1 MLSPSLMS
9 TVFSQI
15 ESLVFFR
22 NKKNHKTNQSE
33 INQIIKLHTLE
44 TERHF
49 VRCLFSSVN
58 CLNENKSPKD
68 IYQAQYFSQELG
80 KLLSK
85 SNFVSLVCYSI
96 ENPLPTHKNNRLLS
110 TRLFSQITQ
119 ISTLNRLHEVILGL
133 SLTHSNDP
141 QLSAYAKQWVH
152 QKLPELITTH
162 LAVYDVQ
169 TTSGSS
175 LKYLQSKAEPQTTN
189 TSTSK
194 PVQEQPLNTGSL
206 HEISTDL
213 LHFILSH
220 LYEDVE
226 HYGLSDDIL
235 LNFISSLRKE
245 YPRSRLSLVLNTL
258 LYPDIIGYPFLKTCQ
273 LELNLNNPSK
283 VIGQLGSPIKT
294 NSTVNNGLTTT
305 TTTSSSVFTKSSVC
319 GCGLSSSSSNN
330 PYLIADL
337 LEELGYECTK
347 TLESTRSVLCNF
359 DVDDLNPIAIAKCLC
374 LFLRTT
380 DGQLNKTNSSNSND
394 NNDNTTFY
402 NNTIFP
408 YDDNDKRCGS
418 EDKQSDELNTP
429 SVLSSPWNIDNFFTI
444 LYELNPNIQLTI
456 ILNELDCSE
465 FMITSRQSFHLFKQF
480 IFNNN
485 QFHVSADYFYRSWIN
500 SLGQLSLLQYC
511 SVYPDVICLAYWPHR
526 CVDISMLQ
534 ISFNEDEQTSIQLWK
549 NIDYVQAL
557 LNLSDKG
564 LYSDV
569 YKLFKQVFFLYPDI
583 LTATLLE
590 TNFGTLR
597 NVMLGH
603 AFVYFLTTR
612 INSHILLQTA
622 WNGGKLN
629 LLNGTDLQQQ
639 RHLFIASCIEYTAQL
654 MASDRSLE
662 PSTLSSSTQIPDN
675 HQHILNNHN
684 DNNNNLSVNF
694 SQFIELLISIHD
706 FNTHGSAILPI
717 LLGTTECL
725 SIAVFN
731 LLNPTNFTINHD
743 NSLNNLTESMNDKI
757 IGTINRLPIHLLL
770 PPNHA
775 IDLTLVLIVSMTNV
789 IHSNKT
795 PSVNS
800 LQITT
805 NSEITTNTS
814 VSLASIQNSIKSFL
828 SQWFIEHFHDKIT
841 ADPFALG
848 VVDYLRAHYS
858 SHVAAT
864 STTFISRNK
873 LALPMELRKP
883 SLSLLTHIIQSAQA
897 ALRSGPCL
905 VSRPILIEVH
915 QSLNAL
921 LQLVINSALNR
932 TFNQSAS
939 STSSI
944 NSGSAMKSSPA
955 GPTQSHLL
963 TTRASSS
970 TVSANNLRFPTTAN
984 LSAISGLSTSNKF
997 ATNVDTNT
1005 GVSRNLATVTTLN
1018 NTKLNPVVMQ
1028 HVTNPLTLQ
1037 LAARRKAQASGI
1049 VGPSMTVDTHMQ
1061 QALNNN
1067 FNISISMEHPPME
1080 LSFVNEP
1087 IKIQLSKEAE
1097 AEANTFF
1104 QKLLEGI
1111 NPPDEMFK
1119 TLYDFAT
1126 QGTPSQRKLLDG
1138 ILRMLA
1144 DEVSRHLQDYPE
1156 TMLPLFADLYGS
1168 VLAASTHLFSMRAL
1182 SMLWRSVLA
1191 RLFTLPPE
1199 THMDSTLFRAMIHIL
1214 MKAKNTF
1221 VHFSNLPNCL
1231 ASCPVFKAFPHD
1243 LQGYIL
1249 NSELAIKNYAI
1260 SQQTTSSLSKNST
1273 TTGSSGSGSS
1283 NQLIA
1288 SHYQL
1293 TDSLTP
1299 STSLNLTMPT
1309 SNTVGNIGVPADTS
1323 SCIKAPDAPEES
1335 ISDRVYFLFNN
1346 VSKVNAK
1353 EKSNELATLLSE
1365 DRLIPWFAF
1374 YLVSKRIPVEQTF
1387 HDLFALVLDHIQE
1400 KVPNVRP
1407 KVMYELIRHIKFILR
1422 NMRLDKDDM
1431 QARSTLKNFGSF
1443 LGLITLARN
1452 KPVLHD
1458 DLNIKDLIYEAYYKG
1473 PIPTQYVVPFV
1484 ARVVRGA
1491 TESLVFRPPNPWTM
1505 AILKV
1510 LRELYDME
1518 NVKDWLRFEIE
1529 ILYRAFDLNLNDI
1542 PSANFLRDLTHSSNL
1557 DIELCF
1563 IATTTSTITTATT
1576 TTTTTTTIGSMNT
1589 PGQIIVSNMTSTPA
1603 ITSIDSSFY
1612 PGSSFT
1618 TPDFSV
1624 TTTVAMAATTTVT
1637 TFSVGA
1643 TTTSSNLPSSEQQK
1657 QLSNMLALFHKHQQ
1671 QISPTDSISTQ
1682 QSVYSTPG
1690 LDITNLIQNSST
1702 SSNQTR
1708 QTAAAIAAAV
1718 AAIKKQQQFGP
1729 PLSGTG
1735 PSSSS
1740 SPSSTSSALVL
1751 QQHQHQLNTAMA
1763 AFQPPPQSHQQQSH
1777 QPQTLQNI
1785 LPIHNQPNV
1794 TQSTNITSGGLNG
1807 DLTGSNT
1814 LFTGHLL
1821 RYEDVNI
1828 RSIRACLNLD
1838 ELLTNAAINSRN
1850 GGTNSNGITAAFALL
1865 QANPRLRGLIEPAVL
1880 RAINELTTPVF
1891 ERCARITVTTVV
1903 AIVRKDFALD
1913 PDPSRMLYA
1922 ACQMIRHLAA
1932 GMSLITAREALGMSL
1947 VTSLKNI
1954 ILTEVQS
1961 ATGQEKE
1968 AVQQLAYLV
1977 VGKSMHVCLAYM
1989 QKSVAEKAVK
1999 DVEKKLEADI
2009 KLRTELGPIRFMEQA
2024 VNQLASQQSNMPE
2037 SLRLT
2042 AGGPTATE
2050 MSVYEE
2056 FGRVIP
2062 GFAPSSS
2069 GAMVNMP
2076 SSSILLPVSLNPL
2089 TAVQNI
2095 SSSTVNSA
2103 ASMAAYLQL
2112 SVSQKQQ
2119 LSSTGI
2125 IQRQTTP
2132 AICTAS
2138 GSFMKPQGYPTAA
2151 SQPSTNF
2158 QAPLSG
2164 LFDKISGQ
2172 IERHLIAISGR
2183 LRPANDPMCQSLRCL
2198 IDAVH
2203 LAKTSRDTNVANN
2216 IITIMVR
2223 SFLEHYRPSFWR
2235 DQPRGLETMEHLKEA
2250 HMLTL
2255 RHMLSLEQTPFGYA
2269 WVTRQVTHT
2278 WIHLDGGNVSGS
2290 GGVNQGV
2297 TSLSNTSGNTADD
2310 LQNQE
2315 LDLNIAPTENKTSS
2329 LDDMVDT
2336 TANNNWT
2343 VGGGSW
2349 KQLTEN
2355 NNSQIA
2361 AAHDNRLVSVKWNW
2375 EAFAEFLR
2383 VHVIYFSQIDTYLA
2397 QEVAKGHPGAITFVI
2412 DLLDH
2417 FVLPC
2422 PNGTSLGAAAAAA
2435 ASYARANSSS
2445 TIPCTAVGSSV
2456 SGANSGS
2463 ASVNVSVSGV
2473 NVNYPIGGVGGP
2485 TSVSFST
2492 KREFTVLNEYDL
2504 WSTLE
2509 ALRNR
2514 VTFLNNTNLST
2525 SSLTDPLGLRLRLAC
2540 ARVRGLLDLGLM
2552 EQSPLFNNPSCTIG
2566 ALYAGCS
2573 QAHEFD
2579 DPPNLQE
2586 KVELIMRNWVEIYQS
2601 PKQRD
2606 PATIDALLSQ
2616 LTQIGVLPNINNST
2630 RFLRLATI
2638 FVIERALK
2646 QLKLEEQQQQQQP
2659 QVSNGG
2665 GGGSNFSSNPAINRV
2680 AAYVELDAYARLVS
2694 ILINQLGETPQSEYP
2709 NAKVALLNK
2718 VLGLIVGTLL
2728 QEHEVRRDL
2737 FHPMPFERLLVIL
2750 FVELQSSL
2758 SLPSATQFTVGAS
2771 PRSDGNVDEG
2781 CVENVNSDVHQNTDT
2796 DKACAGKHADSVG
2809 GGEPRIPI
2817 ASIKSLGPLTFQQQL
2832 PLIFCHLLHCL
2843 RPEKATAFVFSWL
2856 EMLTHRWFVGC
2867 ILSAPGPPKL
2877 RAAYQAMYA
2886 QLLADLLKFL
2896 GYFLQNALMP
2906 KPIQCLY
2913 KATLR
2918 LLLVLIHDFPEFV
2931 SDYYALFCDVVPSNS
2946 IQMRN
2951 IILSALPK
2959 RGIPSADPLQAPPV
2973 DQLASLEDP
2982 TGYCMEAGSRLPE
2995 PMRCELDAYLT
3006 TRAPVKLLSELVTM
3020 LRRADDIIP
3029 PIPPLQFAYH
3039 PQQQARHQQALAAYA
3054 VALAANNVGPGSS
3067 VKNEDKPTDDHFTP
3081 SSTSTQAV
3089 NKISGKT
3096 GTTESWESSGI
3107 ISSSS
3112 AAVSDS
3118 SNETSSSS
3126 ASNTTTSRTTLTV
3139 PNSVVSGG
3147 SGAALAALLW
3157 GVRATQQLAT
3167 FGLADSMHYNIELM
3181 TNLTL
3186 YVCITAIR
3194 NLREKGMPLNMST
3207 IAHTPQMDIIQSL
3220 VLNLDNEGMWVIMD
3234 LGL

>member
-1 MLSPSLMS
+1 MLSPSLIS

-15 ESLVFFR
+15 ESLVYFR

-58 CLNENKSPKD
+58 CLNESKSPKD
-68 IYQAQYFSQELG
+68 IYQAQYFSQELN

-96 ENPLPTHKNNRLLS
+96 ENPLPTHKNNRSLS

-119 ISTLNRLHEVILGL
+119 ISTLNRFQEVVLGL

-141 QLSAYAKQWVH
+141 QLSAHAKQWVH
-152 QKLPELITTH
+152 QKLPELVATH

-169 TTSGSS
+169 ATSGTS
-175 LKYLQSKAEPQTTN
+175 LKYLQSNAESQTTN

-206 HEISTDL
+206 HEISTYL

-226 HYGLSDDIL
+226 HYGLSDNIL
-235 LNFISSLRKE
+235 LNFIDSLRKE
-245 YPRSRLSLVLNTL
+245 YSRSRLSLVLNTL
-258 LYPDIIGYPFLKTCQ
+258 LYPDIVGYPFVKTCQ
-273 LELNLNNPSK
+273 LELNLNNPNK
-283 VIGQLGSPIKT
+283 VIGQLCSPNKT

-305 TTTSSSVFTKSSVC
+305 TTSSVFTKSSIC
-319 GCGLSSSSSNN
+319 GCGLSSSSSSNN

-347 TLESTRSVLCNF
+347 TLESTRSVLSSF
-359 DVDDLNPIAIAKCLC
+359 DVDELNPIAIAKCLC

-380 DGQLNKTNSSNSND
+380 DGQLNIIKNSNL
-394 NNDNTTFY
+394 NDNYDNITFY
-402 NNTIFP
+402 NNAIFH
-408 YDDNDKRCGS
+408 YDDNDERCDS
-418 EDKQSDELNTP
+418 EDKQSDELTT
-429 SVLSSPWNIDNFFTI
+429 LSSVSSSWNIDNFFTI
-444 LYELNPNIQLTI
+444 LYELNPNLQLTI

-480 IFNNN
+480 VLNNNNN
-485 QFHVSADYFYRSWIN
+485 QFHISADYFYHSWIH
-500 SLGQLSLLQYC
+500 SIGQLSLLQYC
-511 SVYPDVICLAYWPHR
+511 SIYPDIICLDDWPHR

-534 ISFNEDEQTSIQLWK
+534 ISFNEDEQINVQLWK

-590 TNFGTLR
+590 TNIGTLR

-612 INSHILLQTA
+612 INSQILLQTA
-622 WNGGKLN
+622 WNGGKSN
-629 LLNGTDLQQQ
+629 LLTGTDLQQQ

-654 MASDRSLE
+654 MMMSDGSLE
-662 PSTLSSSTQIPDN
+662 PSTLPLPTQVSDN
-675 HQHILNNHN
+675 HHV
-684 DNNNNLSVNF
+684 SANF

-706 FNTHGSAILPI
+706 SNTHECTVLPI

-725 SIAVFN
+725 SIAVTN
-731 LLNPTNFTINHD
+731 LLHPINISLLHD
-743 NSLNNLTESMNDKI
+743 NSLNNLSDSMNDKMI
-757 IGTINRLPIHLLL
+757 TTTDHLPIHLLL

-775 IDLTLVLIVSMTNV
+775 IDLTLVLIVCMANV
-789 IHSNKT
+789 IHSNNKT
-795 PSVNS
+795 TTMNS
-800 LQITT
+800 SQMITG
-805 NSEITTNTS
+805 SETTTS
-814 VSLASIQNSIKSFL
+814 VSASLVSIQNSIKSFL
-828 SQWFIEHFHDKIT
+828 SQWFTEHFHDKVT
-841 ADPFALG
+841 ADSFAMG

-858 SHVAAT
+858 SHVTAN
-864 STTFISRNK
+864 TTFILRNK
-873 LALPMELRKP
+873 LALPMELRTP

-897 ALRSGPCL
+897 AL
-905 VSRPILIEVH
+905 
-915 QSLNAL
+915 
-921 LQLVINSALNR
+921 
-932 TFNQSAS
+932 S
-939 STSSI
+939 STI
-944 NSGSAMKSSPA
+944 
-955 GPTQSHLL
+955 
-963 TTRASSS
+963 
-970 TVSANNLRFPTTAN
+970 SANNLRFPTTAN

-997 ATNVDTNT
+997 ASNVDTNT
-1005 GVSRNLATVTTLN
+1005 GVSRNLANVTTLN
-1018 NTKLNPVVMQ
+1018 NTKLNPGVMQ

-1067 FNISISMEHPPME
+1067 FNISIPMEHPPME

-1249 NSELAIKNYAI
+1249 NSELAVKNYAL
-1260 SQQTTSSLSKNST
+1260 SQQTTASLSKNLT
-1273 TTGSSGSGSS
+1273 TTGSNGGGSS

-1293 TDSLTP
+1293 ADSLTP

-1309 SNTVGNIGVPADTS
+1309 SNIVGSGGVAADTS

-1400 KVPNVRP
+1400 RVPNVRP

-1510 LRELYDME
+1510 LRELYDMD

-1563 IATTTSTITTATT
+1563 VATTTGTITT

-1589 PGQIIVSNMTSTPA
+1589 P
-1603 ITSIDSSFY
+1603 
-1612 PGSSFT
+1612 
-1618 TPDFSV
+1618 
-1624 TTTVAMAATTTVT
+1624 
-1637 TFSVGA
+1637 
-1643 TTTSSNLPSSEQQK
+1643 
-1657 QLSNMLALFHKHQQ
+1657 
-1671 QISPTDSISTQ
+1671 
-1682 QSVYSTPG
+1682 
-1690 LDITNLIQNSST
+1690 
-1702 SSNQTR
+1702 
-1708 QTAAAIAAAV
+1708 
-1718 AAIKKQQQFGP
+1718 
-1729 PLSGTG
+1729 
-1735 PSSSS
+1735 
-1740 SPSSTSSALVL
+1740 
-1751 QQHQHQLNTAMA
+1751 
-1763 AFQPPPQSHQQQSH
+1763 
-1777 QPQTLQNI
+1777 
-1785 LPIHNQPNV
+1785 
-1794 TQSTNITSGGLNG
+1794 
-1807 DLTGSNT
+1807 DLTGGST

-1961 ATGQEKE
+1961 ATVQEKE

-2024 VNQLASQQSNMPE
+2024 VSQLASQQSNMPE

-2069 GAMVNMP
+2069 GAMVNTP

-2089 TAVQNI
+2089 TA
-2095 SSSTVNSA
+2095 
-2103 ASMAAYLQL
+2103 
-2112 SVSQKQQ
+2112 
-2119 LSSTGI
+2119 
-2125 IQRQTTP
+2125 
-2132 AICTAS
+2132 
-2138 GSFMKPQGYPTAA
+2138 
-2151 SQPSTNF
+2151 
-2158 QAPLSG
+2158 APLSG

-2203 LAKTSRDTNVANN
+2203 LAKTSRDPNVANN
-2216 IITIMVR
+2216 IITVMVR

-2269 WVTRQVTHT
+2269 WVTRQV
-2278 WIHLDGGNVSGS
+2278 S
-2290 GGVNQGV
+2290 
-2297 TSLSNTSGNTADD
+2297 
-2310 LQNQE
+2310 
-2315 LDLNIAPTENKTSS
+2315 
-2329 LDDMVDT
+2329 
-2336 TANNNWT
+2336 
-2343 VGGGSW
+2343 
-2349 KQLTEN
+2349 
-2355 NNSQIA
+2355 
-2361 AAHDNRLVSVKWNW
+2361 
-2375 EAFAEFLR
+2375 
-2383 VHVIYFSQIDTYLA
+2383 
-2397 QEVAKGHPGAITFVI
+2397 
-2412 DLLDH
+2412 
-2417 FVLPC
+2417 
-2422 PNGTSLGAAAAAA
+2422 

-2445 TIPCTAVGSSV
+2445 TIPCTAVGSSIN
-2456 SGANSGS
+2456 GANSGS
-2463 ASVNVSVSGV
+2463 SSVNVSVSGV
-2473 NVNYPIGGVGGP
+2473 NVNYPVGGVGGP

-2514 VTFLNNTNLST
+2514 VTFLNNTNLSA
-2525 SSLTDPLGLRLRLAC
+2525 SLTDPLGLRLRLAC

-2646 QLKLEEQQQQQQP
+2646 QLKLEEQQQQP
-2659 QVSNGG
+2659 QVPNGVGG
-2665 GGGSNFSSNPAINRV
+2665 GPSFSSNPAINRV

-2694 ILINQLGETPQSEYP
+2694 ILINQLGETPQGEYP

-2718 VLGLIVGTLL
+2718 VLGLIAGTLL

-2750 FVELQSSL
+2750 FVEL
-2758 SLPSATQFTVGAS
+2758 
-2771 PRSDGNVDEG
+2771 
-2781 CVENVNSDVHQNTDT
+2781 H
-2796 DKACAGKHADSVG
+2796 VG

-2817 ASIKSLGPLTFQQQL
+2817 SSIKSLGPLTFQQQL

-3029 PIPPLQFAYH
+3029 PIPPLQFSYN

-3054 VALAANNVGPGSS
+3054 VALAANDVGPGSS
-3067 VKNEDKPTDDHFTP
+3067 VKNEDKPIDDHFPP

-3089 NKISGKT
+3089 NKTSGKS
-3096 GTTESWESSGI
+3096 GTTESWENSGNM
-3107 ISSSS
+3107 SSSS
-3112 AAVSDS
+3112 AAVSDNN
-3118 SNETSSSS
+3118 NEISLSS
-3126 ASNTTTSRTTLTV
+3126 ASNTTTSRTTMNI

-3220 VLNLDNEGMWVIMD
+3220 VLNLDNEGIYTILYLFSEQSKEQVKEQISRVLMERLIVNRPHPW
-3234 LGL
+3234 GLLMTSAELLRNPAYRFWEHEFARCNPEIEAYVF